1 MFFVQS
7 GKNNPY
13 AIIKS
18 LGPEISGLTNP
29 KELVF
34 KVNLFGF
41 LPVGS
46 AVIKNEGIE
55 LYKSKKVYHL
65 SAEARAS
72 GFVGRLYP
80 AKSRLDSYI
89 DKEKLHT
96 LRFTQSLALPE
107 KPENT
112 KEVLYDQDNNI
123 MEIKGERRQIL
134 ADTQDN
140 LSAIF
145 YIQHQKLEV
154 GKTFDINVN
163 TNQKNYRL
171 LAEVIEKTEYAI
183 DKGKVGVWV
192 MHADIR
198 RRDKNN
204 PYHRS
209 SMTVYFLDNADKT
222 PLLIKVMASGFYI
235 TARLVEVR

>member
-1 MFFVQS
+1 
-7 GKNNPY
+7 
-13 AIIKS
+13 
-18 LGPEISGLTNP
+18 
-29 KELVF
+29 
-34 KVNLFGF
+34 
-41 LPVGS
+41 
-46 AVIKNEGIE
+46 
-55 LYKSKKVYHL
+55 
-65 SAEARAS
+65 
-72 GFVGRLYP
+72 
-80 AKSRLDSYI
+80 
-89 DKEKLHT
+89 
-96 LRFTQSLALPE
+96 
-107 KPENT
+107 
-112 KEVLYDQDNNI
+112 